1 VAAILLVQKLL
12 RHLRLVSSCFGTQF
26 GDCFVV
32 KGLPK
37 PEVPVA
43 VVVVVVIILPVVIIS
58 TIRRYVAMT
67 GPPWASYHGKERPTE
82 HI

>member
-1 VAAILLVQKLL
+1 VAAILLVQQLL
-12 RHLRLVSSCFGTQF
+12 RH
-26 GDCFVV
+26 
-32 KGLPK
+32 PK

-43 VVVVVVIILPVVIIS
+43 VVAVVVIILPVVIIS